1 MNERDHAYLRDMLD
15 AAREAMGF
23 VRGLD
28 SGALETDRKLALA
41 LVQEMAIIGE
51 AAGRVSPEVARSVPG
66 IPWPKIVGMR
76 NRLIHGSGRLTLKSC
91 GRPLPRIYHTSW
103 PSWNGC
109 SVRNEELAPSVIIEV

>member
-51 AAGRVSPEVARSVPG
+51 AAGRISPEVARSAPG

-76 NRLIHGSGRLTLKSC
+76 NRLIHGYREVDLEVVWKAVTEDLPSPVAELERLLNAT
-91 GRPLPRIYHTSW
+91 
-103 PSWNGC
+103 
-109 SVRNEELAPSVIIEV
+109 